1 MVIRKCTIADVPTI
15 RKIALETWPVAYAE
29 ILSPEQLSYMLELM
43 YREQA
48 LRDQFAKG
56 HQFLLLE
63 SGANAIGFAGF
74 EHHHAQRT
82 TTRLHKLYVLPAK
95 QGIGAGKAL
104 VEAVQKAAVLECDTV
119 IELNVNKY
127 NRAKE
132 FYLRNGF
139 SVIRDEIIDIGSGYV
154 MDDHVMEL
162 CL

>member
-1 MVIRKCTIADVPTI
+1 MGIRKCTVADVPKI
-15 RKIALETWPVAYAE
+15 RQIALETWPIAYAE

-43 YREQA
+43 YSEHA

-63 SGANAIGFAGF
+63 NGAHEIGFAGY
-74 EHHHAQRT
+74 EHHHAKRA

-95 QGIGAGKAL
+95 QGLGAGKAL
-104 VEAVQKAAVLECDTV
+104 LQAVQKATALERDTV
-119 IELNVNKY
+119 LELNVNKY

-139 SVIRDEIIDIGSGYV
+139 SVIRDEVIDIGSGFV